1 MSGRLRGLNWTV
13 AVAFFLGGSLFAI
26 GAWIAQVGSGEAVT
40 SASIYLAGGIFFS
53 TGGYGSVLQAV
64 NEPAGAAGRW
74 RWWSYQPMDL
84 VWLAA
89 FVLFSGTLAFGVSLV
104 FSFMEGLSVRGE
116 NRLIWAPD
124 MIGCILFLVSG
135 RLGMVAL
142 HTAASSWVQA
152 RNLAWWI
159 AVVNQLGSILFFIAG
174 LAAFTRPAIG
184 SVVNVDVANWG
195 TFGGALCFA
204 LGGVLQAFE
213 QPGAG
218 GHSREPPREFPS
230 GRLSD
235 T

>member
-1 MSGRLRGLNWTV
+1 MSIRLRRLNFTV

-26 GAWIAQVGSGEAVT
+26 GAWVAQVGSGEAVT
-40 SASIYLAGGIFFS
+40 SASIYLVGGVFFS

-64 NEPAGAAGRW
+64 NEPAGAAAGRW
-74 RWWSYQPMDL
+74 RWWSYRPMDL
-84 VWLAA
+84 VWLAG
-89 FVLFSGTLAFGVSLV
+89 FVLFCGTLAFGVSLV

-124 MIGCILFLVSG
+124 MIGCTLFLISG

-142 HTAASSWVQA
+142 RSEASSWIQP
-152 RNLAWWI
+152 RDLAWWV

-184 SVVNVDVANWG
+184 SAVNVDVANWG

-204 LGGVLQAFE
+204 LGGILQGFE
-213 QPGAG
+213 RPSRTAG
-218 GHSREPPREFPS
+218 SPA
-230 GRLSD
+230 
-235 T
+235 

>member
-1 MSGRLRGLNWTV
+1 MSIRLRRLNPTV
-13 AVAFFLGGSLFAI
+13 AIAFFLGGSLFAI
-26 GAWIAQVGSGEAVT
+26 GAWVAQVGSGEAVT
-40 SASIYLAGGIFFS
+40 SVSIYLVGGVFFS

-64 NEPAGAAGRW
+64 NEPAGAAAGRW
-74 RWWSYQPMDL
+74 RWWSYRPMDP

-89 FVLFSGTLAFGVSLV
+89 FVLFCGTLAFAVSLV

-124 MIGCILFLVSG
+124 MIGCILFLISG

-142 HTAASSWVQA
+142 RSEASSWIQP
-152 RNLAWWI
+152 RNLAWWV

-204 LGGVLQAFE
+204 LGGTLQGFE
-213 QPGAG
+213 RPSRTAG
-218 GHSREPPREFPS
+218 SPA
-230 GRLSD
+230 
-235 T
+235 

>member
-1 MSGRLRGLNWTV
+1 MSIRLRRLNSTV
-13 AVAFFLGGSLFAI
+13 AIAFFLGGSLFAI
-26 GAWIAQVGSGEAVT
+26 GAWVAQVGSGEAVT
-40 SASIYLAGGIFFS
+40 SASIYLVGGAFFS

-64 NEPAGAAGRW
+64 NEPAGAAAGRW

-89 FVLFSGTLAFGVSLV
+89 FVLFCGTLAFAVSLV

-124 MIGCILFLVSG
+124 MIGCILFLLSG

-142 HTAASSWVQA
+142 HARASSWLQP
-152 RNLAWWI
+152 RRLAWWI
-159 AVVNQLGSILFFIAG
+159 AVVNQLGSILFVIAG

-204 LGGVLQAFE
+204 LGGILQGFE
-213 QPGAG
+213 HPGPAKAA
-218 GHSREPPREFPS
+218 PPA
-230 GRLSD
+230 
-235 T
+235 